1 MISMGKLAT
10 ARADT
15 NLVAA
20 NFRSSRKTPPLAMD
34 RLDAVRITRPED
46 VRGAAIA
53 LRDLVSGRGLR
64 IACSHDLTDKNTPVD
79 ADGGLLATEV
89 FGWEDRPDAWFR
101 KQRIALNSPI
111 AMAAR
116 FESQPFW
123 CNAEGFHTH
132 VANPYL
138 DEIDLADF
146 VERATTSAAIAVP
159 VHMPFGQIGMLC
171 LFPEDQSWTD
181 LSAAFAAHADMIAIH
196 ARLFISTYARTMG
209 TRRTVRP
216 DALSKYEVECMR
228 WAALGKTDLEI
239 GMIIGRSRATVRFHI
254 QNASIKLGAV
264 NRCQTLFRAAQLG
277 YVTLPQ

>member
-10 ARADT
+10 ARAD
-15 NLVAA
+15 A
-20 NFRSSRKTPPLAMD
+20 NVTAGDFRARRTPPLAMD
-34 RLDAVRITRPED
+34 RLDAVRINRPED
-46 VRGAAIA
+46 VRAAAIA
-53 LRDLVSGRGLR
+53 LRDLAAGWGLR

-79 ADGGLLATEV
+79 AEGRLLATDV

-132 VANPYL
+132 VPNPYL
-138 DEIDLADF
+138 DEIDLEDF
-146 VERATTSAAIAVP
+146 VERATTTAAIAVP
-159 VHMPFGQIGMLC
+159 VHMPFGQIGVLC
-171 LFPEDQSWTD
+171 LIPEDQTWTD

-196 ARLFISTYARTMG
+196 ARLFLSTYTRTMG
-209 TRRTVRP
+209 ARRTLRS
-216 DALSKYEVECMR
+216 DGLSKYEVECMR

-254 QNASIKLGAV
+254 QNASTKLGAV

-277 YVTLPQ
+277 YVTLP

>member
-15 NLVAA
+15 NLVAGD
-20 NFRSSRKTPPLAMD
+20 FRARRKTPPLAMD
-34 RLDAVRITRPED
+34 GLDAVRITRPED

-53 LRDLVSGRGLR
+53 LRDLVSGWGLR

-79 ADGGLLATEV
+79 ADGRLLATEI

-101 KQRIALNSPI
+101 RQRIALNSPI

-146 VERATTSAAIAVP
+146 VERATTTSAIAVP

-171 LFPEDQSWTD
+171 LFPEDQGWTD

-209 TRRTVRP
+209 TRRKVRP
-216 DALSKYEVECMR
+216 DALSQYEVECMR